1 LKKTVYLSLGSNLG
15 DRAGNLRQAVNRL
28 SELGAVTALSSLY
41 ETEPVEVERAQPWFL
56 NCVVAIET
64 ELMPKQFLS
73 RALAIEQELGRRRT
87 EKKGPRTLDIDIVL
101 FGSAI
106 VDSPG
111 LTIPHPAMHRR
122 RFVLEPLVEIA
133 PDVRHPILKRTA
145 KELLND
151 LPGTAGSTRRLK
163 ESLVAER

>member
-15 DRAGNLRQAVNRL
+15 DRAGNLRQAVYRL
-28 SELGAVTALSSLY
+28 SELGAVTAVSSLY
-41 ETEPVEVERAQPWFL
+41 ETEPVEVELAQPWFL

-87 EKKGPRTLDIDIVL
+87 EKKRPRTLDIDIVL
-101 FGSAI
+101 FGNAV

-111 LTIPHPAMHRR
+111 LSIPHPAMHHR

-151 LPGTAGSTRRLK
+151 LPATTGSTRRLK

>member
-15 DRAGNLRQAVNRL
+15 DRAGNLRQAVYRL
-28 SELGAVTALSSLY
+28 SELGAVTAVSSLY

-101 FGSAI
+101 FGNAI

-111 LTIPHPAMHRR
+111 LTIPHPELHHR

-151 LPGTAGSTRRLK
+151 LPATTGSTRRLK